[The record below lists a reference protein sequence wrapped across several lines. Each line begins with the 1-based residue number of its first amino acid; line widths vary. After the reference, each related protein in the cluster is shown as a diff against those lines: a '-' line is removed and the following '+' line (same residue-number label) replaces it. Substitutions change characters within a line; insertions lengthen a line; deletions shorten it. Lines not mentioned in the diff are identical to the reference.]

1 MIYTFLLQIRINH
14 WLKNTLVFLPA
25 ISSQK
30 IFQLNILIESLLTFF
45 AFSFIASSIYLVND
59 LIDVNKDRLHPYKKL
74 RPYAANLIKKETI
87 YLTILFF
94 TSIGITLS
102 LILSFNF
109 FLILVLYVILN
120 FLYFNFFKKIIIL
133 DAFILM
139 FFYLTR
145 VISGHIVNNIEFSL
159 WLLTFVFFIFL
170 SLSFLKKFTDIKITN
185 ADNRILEYRNNHL
198 QILKIFGLASSV
210 ISAFIIILYSTSN
223 SIKLLYSNEYM
234 LLLVSPIILFWSL
247 NTWLKGIKGLIKMDP
262 VSFVVRQKYTY
273 ICLVLIISIL
283 FIAK

>member
-14 WLKNTLVFLPA
+14 WLKNSLVFLPA

-30 IFQLNILIESLLTFF
+30 IFQINIFIDSLLTFF

-59 LIDVNKDRLHPYKKL
+59 LIDVDKDKLHPYKKF
-74 RPYAANLIKKETI
+74 RPYAADLIKKETI
-87 YLTILFF
+87 YLTIIFF
-94 TSIGITLS
+94 TSIGIILS

-109 FLILVLYVILN
+109 FLILILYAILN

-145 VISGHIVNNIEFSL
+145 VISGHIVNDIEFSI
-159 WLLTFVFFIFL
+159 WLLSFVFFIFL

-185 ADNRILEYRNNHL
+185 ADNRILEYKKKHL
-198 QILKIFGLASSV
+198 QILQIFGIGSSV
-210 ISAFIIILYSTSN
+210 VSAAIIILYSTSN
-223 SIKLLYSNEYM
+223 SIKLLYSNEYI

-247 NTWLKGIKGLIKMDP
+247 NTWLMGIKGLIKMDP
-262 VSFVVRQKYTY
+262 VSFVMKQKYTY
-273 ICLVLIISIL
+273 LCLILIISIL

>member
-14 WLKNTLVFLPA
+14 WLKNSLVFLPA

-30 IFQLNILIESLLTFF
+30 IFQINIFIDSLLTFF

-59 LIDVNKDRLHPYKKL
+59 LIDVDKDKLHPYKKF
-74 RPYAANLIKKETI
+74 RPHAADLIKKETI
-87 YLTILFF
+87 YLTIIFF
-94 TSIGITLS
+94 TSIGIILS

-109 FLILVLYVILN
+109 FLILILYAILN
-120 FLYFNFFKKIIIL
+120 FLYFNFFKKIIVL

-145 VISGHIVNNIEFSL
+145 VISGHIVNDIEFSI
-159 WLLTFVFFIFL
+159 WLLSFVFFIFL

-185 ADNRILEYRNNHL
+185 ADNRILEYKKKHL
-198 QILKIFGLASSV
+198 QILQIFGIGSSV
-210 ISAFIIILYSTSN
+210 VSAAIIILYSTSN
-223 SIKLLYSNEYM
+223 SIKLLYSNEYI

-247 NTWLKGIKGLIKMDP
+247 NTWLMGIKGLIKMDP
-262 VSFVVRQKYTY
+262 VSFVMKQKYTY
-273 ICLVLIISIL
+273 LCLILIISIL